1 VFIVTIILSVILA
14 FAFGVAGAQK
24 VAGAKMARDTADHLG
39 VEWNRYRG
47 IGVLELLA
55 AIGLL
60 AGLAVWP
67 LNVAAAA
74 GLVLLM
80 IGAVVFHIRAGD
92 KINTFGP
99 AIGLGVLSLAELIVR
114 VASA

>member
-1 VFIVTIILSVILA
+1 MFIATIILSVILA
-14 FAFGVAGAQK
+14 LAFGAAGAQK
-24 VAGAKMARDTADHLG
+24 VAGAKMARDTAGHLG

-55 AIGLL
+55 AAGLL
-60 AGLAVWP
+60 VGLAFWP

-74 GLVLLM
+74 GLVVLM
-80 IGAVVFHIRAGD
+80 IGAVVFHVRVGD
-92 KINTFGP
+92 KIKVFGP

>member
-1 VFIVTIILSVILA
+1 MFVVTIVLSVLLALA
-14 FAFGVAGAQK
+14 FGMAGAQK
-24 VAGAKMARDTADHLG
+24 VAGLKTALDNADHLG
-39 VEWNRYRG
+39 MSHNAYRV
-47 IGVLELLA
+47 IGALEVLA

-80 IGAVVFHIRAGD
+80 IGAVITHVRAGD
-92 KINTFGP
+92 KVKHFAP
-99 AIGLGVLSLAELIVR
+99 ATVLGLLTVVEIIVR
-114 VASA
+114 VASS